1 MGVVTTG
8 TFTNSAKDVF
18 TNVVKDKFNN
28 TNRDAVL
35 EAKSLYKML
44 PTSNLFER
52 TARWSGLPR
61 GIEIAD
67 GGSIPIY
74 DPTFGSTKDYTVAP
88 YGLGFRV
95 SKLFKMTN
103 KWDLVSDLT
112 TNLKMNQQELKEVTL
127 AKLWNSPTATYT
139 GYGGTLHLGEASQT
153 CLESSTYDN
162 LLSAALSITALES
175 AMYYFN
181 KMKDDQGNTIFAKP
195 DTLYYEPTLHPTV
208 TEILKSD
215 GKWDEMS
222 NTTNIFKGYASPFMY
237 HYLTSTTAWGLVAKN
252 HRNYD
257 VRCYTL
263 SEPDIVAQDA
273 PDNTRDSVVTS
284 WQAFS
289 FGFGHPG
296 CVCIGN
302 T

>member
-1 MGVVTTG
+1 MATLTTG
-8 TFTNSAKDVF
+8 IFTNSAKDVF

-28 TNRDAVL
+28 TARDAVQ
-35 EAKSLYKML
+35 EAASLYKML
-44 PTSNLFER
+44 QTSNLFER
-52 TARWSGLPR
+52 TGQWAGLPR
-61 GIEIAD
+61 GIEIAE
-67 GGSIPIY
+67 GGEIPIY
-74 DPTFGSTKDYTVAP
+74 SPIMGNTKDYTVKP

-103 KWDLVSDLT
+103 KWDVVSELT
-112 TNLKMNQQELKEVTL
+112 TNLKMNQLELKEAEL

-153 CLESSTYDN
+153 CLDGSTYDN
-162 LLSAALSITALES
+162 LLSASLSITALES
-175 AMYYFN
+175 ARYYFSSL
-181 KMKDDQGNTIFAKP
+181 KDDQGNKTFTKP
-195 DTLYYEPTLHPTV
+195 DTLYFESTLWPTV
-208 TEILKSD
+208 TEILQSN

-222 NTTNIFKGYASPFMY
+222 NTTNIFKGWIKPFEY
-237 HYLTSTTAWGLVAKN
+237 HYLTSTTAWGMIAKGN
-252 HRNYD
+252 PNYD

-263 SEPDIVAQDA
+263 AEPDVVTQDA

-296 CVCIGN
+296 MVCIGN

>member
-1 MGVVTTG
+1 MAVLTTG

-28 TNRDAVL
+28 TAREAVL
-35 EAKSLYKML
+35 EAKNLYKML
-44 PTSNLFER
+44 TTTKLFER
-52 TARWSGLPR
+52 TGQWAGLPR
-61 GIEIAD
+61 GVQIAE
-67 GGSIPIY
+67 GGEIPIMS
-74 DPTFGSTKDYTVAP
+74 PIMGNTKDYTVSP

-95 SKLFKMTN
+95 SWLFKKTEQWN
-103 KWDLVSDLT
+103 VVSDLT
-112 TNLKMNQQELKEVTL
+112 TNLKMTQLELKEYEL

-153 CLESSTYDN
+153 CLDGSTYDN

-175 AMYYFN
+175 ALYYFN
-181 KMKDDQGNTIFAKP
+181 TLKDDQGNRMFAKP
-195 DTLYYEPTLHPTV
+195 DTLYFEPTLYPTV

-222 NTTNIFKGYASPFMY
+222 NTTNIFKGFINPFMY
-237 HYLTSTTAWGLVAKN
+237 HYLTSTTAWGVVAKN

-263 SEPDIVAQDA
+263 GEPDVVTQDS
-273 PDNTRDSVVTS
+273 PDNARDSIVTS
-284 WQAFS
+284 MQAFS

-296 CVCIGN
+296 LVCIGN

>member
-1 MGVVTTG
+1 MATLTTG

-28 TNRDAVL
+28 TAREAVL

-44 PTSNLFER
+44 DTNKLFER
-52 TARWSGLPR
+52 TAQWAGLPR
-61 GIEIAD
+61 GIEIAE
-67 GGSIPIY
+67 GGEIPIY
-74 DPTFGSTKDYTVAP
+74 SPLMGNTKDYTVST

-95 SKLFKMTN
+95 SKLFKMTEQWGVVN
-103 KWDLVSDLT
+103 DLT
-112 TNLKMNQQELKEVTL
+112 TNLKMNQLELKESEL

-153 CLESSTYDN
+153 CLDGSTYDN

-175 AMYYFN
+175 ALYYFN
-181 KMKDDQGNTIFAKP
+181 KLKDDQGNTMFAKP
-195 DTLYYEPTLHPTV
+195 DTLYFEPTLYPTV

-222 NTTNIFKGYASPFMY
+222 NTTNIWKGFATPFMY

-263 SEPDIVAQDA
+263 SEPDVVTQDS
-273 PDNTRDSVVTS
+273 PDNARDSIVTS

-289 FGFGHPG
+289 WGFGHPG
-296 CVCIGN
+296 LVCVGN
-302 T
+302 V